1 MRLSKIISRGLFF
14 GLLTLYMIV
23 QSYLVSMLFSGAV
36 LALVMAVWSA
46 VTKMPSLL
54 VEKTWLVYLLSC
66 IPVAV
71 GIYLSMLIE
80 YIKENKKTLQQ
91 KDKENNS

>member
-1 MRLSKIISRGLFF
+1 MRLSKIISKGLFF
-14 GLLTLYMIV
+14 GLLTLYMVV

-36 LALVMAVWSA
+36 LALVMAVWSVA
-46 VTKMPSLL
+46 TKMPSLL

-66 IPVAV
+66 IPIAV
-71 GIYLSMLIE
+71 GIYLSMLVE

-91 KDKENNS
+91 KNKENNS

>member
-14 GLLTLYMIV
+14 GILTLYMVV

-36 LALVMAVWSA
+36 LALVMAVWSV

-54 VEKTWLVYLLSC
+54 VEKTWPVFRLL
-66 IPVAV
+66 
-71 GIYLSMLIE
+71 
-80 YIKENKKTLQQ
+80 
-91 KDKENNS
+91 

>member
-14 GLLTLYMIV
+14 GLLTLYMVV

-36 LALVMAVWSA
+36 LALVMAVWSV

-91 KDKENNS
+91 KNKENNS

>member
-1 MRLSKIISRGLFF
+1 MKLNKIISKGLFF

-36 LALVMAVWSA
+36 LALVMAVWSV

-91 KDKENNS
+91 KNKENNS

>member
-23 QSYLVSMLFSGAV
+23 QSYLVSMLLSGAV

-54 VEKTWLVYLLSC
+54 VEETWLVYLLSC